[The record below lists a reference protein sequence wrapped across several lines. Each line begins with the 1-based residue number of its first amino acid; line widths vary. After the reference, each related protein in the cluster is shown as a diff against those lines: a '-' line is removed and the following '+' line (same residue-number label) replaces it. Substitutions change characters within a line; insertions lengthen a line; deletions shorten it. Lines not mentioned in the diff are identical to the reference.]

1 METPVEETNGTPA
14 TTAATKKRKPN
25 SPKAPGLALRA
36 AMAEVARVYD
46 RYSHATFTRGEM
58 ANALSMS
65 AGSGAFWGKSATLSM
80 YGLIEDVNGTMK
92 VSSIFKALHQA
103 PEGSPESR
111 RNAFAAIGRPAV
123 FASLLKQ
130 FGQRIPDES
139 AIALRLEMHGGFNR
153 DRAQEVASA
162 FRSSLSDFG
171 LIDPSGNLL
180 PVRDDGSTAAGRDH
194 DDQDD
199 DDQADTATPKAP
211 SMPVTGPGMSRVE
224 VPLANGRKAIVA
236 LPDDVTEAD
245 TKKIC
250 AILTAY
256 ATS

>member
-1 METPVEETNGTPA
+1 MAETNGTPSA
-14 TTAATKKRKPN
+14 TATTKKRKPN
-25 SPKAPGLALRA
+25 SPKAPGLTLRA

-58 ANALSMS
+58 ANALNMS
-65 AGSGAFWGKSATLSM
+65 SGSGAFWGKSATLSM

-92 VSSIFKALHQA
+92 VSTLFKAIHQA
-103 PEGSPESR
+103 PEGSPEAR
-111 RNAFAAIGRPAV
+111 RNAFAAIGRPAI

-180 PVRDDGSTAAGRDH
+180 PVREDGSVGARD
-194 DDQDD
+194 DDEQDD
-199 DDQADTATPKAP
+199 DDQPEAASPKAP

>member
-1 METPVEETNGTPA
+1 MEETNGTAAP
-14 TTAATKKRKPN
+14 AATGKKRKPN
-25 SPKAPGLALRA
+25 SPKAPGLTLRA
-36 AMAEVARVYD
+36 ALAEVARVYD

-58 ANALSMS
+58 ANALNMS
-65 AGSGAFWGKSATLSM
+65 SGSGAFWGKSATLSM

-92 VSSIFKALHQA
+92 VSSLFKAIHQA
-103 PEGSPESR
+103 PEGSPEAR

-130 FGQRIPDES
+130 FGHRIPDES

-153 DRAQEVASA
+153 DRAQEVAQA

-180 PVRDDGSTAAGRDH
+180 PVRDDGSSADARE
-194 DDQDD
+194 DDEEDD
-199 DDQADTATPKAP
+199 DGQADVGATASPKAP
-211 SMPVTGPGMSRVE
+211 TMPTGPGMSRVE
-224 VPLANGRKAIVA
+224 VPLANGRKAIIA
-236 LPDDVTEAD
+236 MPDDVTEAD
-245 TKKIC
+245 TRKIC